1 MATASSAPTALPAYT
16 TAHLRTIFIIG
27 YRPSSAPMSMRQLP
41 VNSSAPATSTRN
53 RPRQNARPPKM
64 SDTDGES
71 VESAR
76 TISMKDAPRATKAP
90 ARIASTNALPR
101 VSLALANPMWTNAS

>member
-1 MATASSAPTALPAYT
+1 
-16 TAHLRTIFIIG
+16 
-27 YRPSSAPMSMRQLP
+27 
-41 VNSSAPATSTRN
+41 
-53 RPRQNARPPKM
+53 M